1 MYIADLHIHSRYSR
15 ATSKEGTPEHLDLW
29 ARKKG
34 IQIVGTGD
42 FTHPAWRKELEE
54 KLVPEGNGFYRLKE
68 EYAVEDQTAGAKEVH
83 FAVSGEISSIYKKDG
98 KVRKVHSLILLPSL
112 EDAEKVSAKLE
123 TIGNIHSDGRPIL
136 GLDCHDL
143 LEILLE
149 LSPQSIYIPAHIW
162 TPHFSLFG
170 AFSGF
175 DTVEECFGDLT
186 PYIHAMETGLSSDPP
201 MNWRLSMLDSYQLV
215 SNSDAHS
222 PAKLGREANLLQ
234 IPMSYEGL
242 YQAIQTGD
250 GLEGTIEFFPEEGK
264 YHMDGHRKCH
274 LCLTPSQTAKYGGKC
289 PVCGKKITI
298 GVANRAEQL
307 SDRAEGFV
315 RAGAKPF
322 ESLVPLPE
330 VIASCTGRS
339 SASVK
344 VQQQYEELLKT
355 LGPEFVIL
363 RETPIPDIEA
373 AAGRRVAEGI
383 RRLREGCVEKIS
395 GFDGEYGTI
404 RLFSPEEL
412 SSTEGQMDL
421 FASFGIEKKA
431 GKPKEPGQKERLDPE
446 QLKGQE
452 ETGRAPEVS
461 EKTEALLPN
470 PFQKEAIETPGRAVA
485 VFAGPG
491 TGKTRT
497 MILRILWLLQNRKGK
512 PSEITAVT
520 FTNKAAAEMKE
531 RLKKGLGNS
540 RSLNNM
546 QIGTFHSICLNLLK
560 ERLGTCLIAD
570 PRTQQILAKETISR
584 FGLSCQPEQFLRE
597 VSRRKNGW
605 WEGQIPETLFEGRSE
620 AADDYQKL
628 LKEKGLFDYDDLL
641 IETLKLLE
649 AGEEFGSKR
658 FSYLFVDEYQDV
670 SPLQFQLLLKWNQ
683 RGKELFVIGDPDQSI
698 YGFRGADANCF
709 GNLEKQFP
717 DMAKIR
723 LEDNYRS
730 APAIIRSAA
739 ALISH
744 NHGDPRSWTAR
755 QNGEQLIRIAETE
768 GDFSEAVFIAKE
780 INRMTGGIDM
790 LDAAENARTR
800 DGLPIRSFGEIAV
813 LYRTRHQSAVLEKC
827 LQKEG
832 IPYTI
837 AGQEEFLSDPAV
849 QGALAFFRYAQNP
862 KDLQAAETCSSLLW
876 ELEGDQL
883 AESVQKQAL
892 EAMLRKIKR
901 KNPAKILDLWIEE
914 FGSRSHIEALKQL
927 RSAALFYKTMPEFLD
942 AMILREEGDI
952 KRLGGKT
959 YVSDAVSLMT
969 LHASKGLE
977 FPAVLICGANEG
989 KIPLETEKHTADRE
1003 EERRLFFVGM
1013 TRAKEELILT
1023 CSGRPSPFLQEIP
1036 ERFYSVEQ
1044 AGKPAKEEKVHQ
1056 MSLFEF
1062 L

>member
-641 IETLKLLE
+641 IETLNLLE

-892 EAMLRKIKR
+892 EAMLPKIKR

-927 RSAALFYKTMPEFLD
+927 RSAALFYKTMPKFLD
-942 AMILREEGDI
+942 AMTLREEGDI

-977 FPAVLICGANEG
+977 FPAVLICGVNEG
-989 KIPLETEKHTADRE
+989 KIPLETEKHTVDRE

-1036 ERFYSVEQ
+1036 ERFCSVEQ